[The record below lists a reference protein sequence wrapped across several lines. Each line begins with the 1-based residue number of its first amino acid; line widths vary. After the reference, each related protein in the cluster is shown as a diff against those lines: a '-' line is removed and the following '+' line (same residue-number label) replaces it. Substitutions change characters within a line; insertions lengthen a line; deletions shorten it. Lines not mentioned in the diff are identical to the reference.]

1 MKKERPYLSYAIL
14 LLASIFVLVPLAW
27 AISTSFKDLAEATAY
42 PPRWIAMVPTLENYD
57 FVFHSEKLRR
67 YFQNSFEV
75 IFATV
80 VVSLL
85 LGVPAA
91 YAVERGRFFGKEG
104 MMKALLATKMLAGV
118 AIIVPL
124 YLVMSRI
131 GLYDT
136 RIALVSVYSAT
147 VIPTVVWLLRGFVAR
162 VPKEL
167 EEAAE
172 VDGCSPLG
180 SFLRVTLP
188 LLRTGM
194 IAAVVFI
201 FVTIWNDF
209 LIAYSLVQ
217 SESNRTIQ
225 IGIYFFVSDTG
236 VQWGRMMAAVLLSS
250 APVLLMYALLQR
262 SFIQG
267 MGGGAV
273 KE

>member
-1 MKKERPYLSYAIL
+1 MKSESRILSYTIL
-14 LLASIFVLVPLAW
+14 VASAVFVLVPLGW
-27 AISTSFKDLAEATAY
+27 AASTSLKDFSEATAY
-42 PPRWIAMVPTLENYD
+42 PPRWWPLNATAENYL
-57 FVFHSEKLRR
+57 FVFASEKLQR
-67 YFQNSFEV
+67 YFRNSFEV
-75 IFATV
+75 ILATIA
-80 VVSLL
+80 VSLA

-91 YAVERGRFFGKEG
+91 YAVERGRSRGKEG

-124 YLVMSRI
+124 YLVVSRI

-136 RIALVSVYSAT
+136 RTALIVVYSAT

-162 VPKEL
+162 VPREL

-172 VDGCSPLG
+172 VDGCSPFG
-180 SFLRVTLP
+180 SFLRITLP
-188 LLRTGM
+188 LLRTG
-194 IAAVVFI
+194 IVATIVFI

-217 SESNRTIQ
+217 SEHNRTIQ
-225 IGIYFFVSDTG
+225 IGIYFFVTDTG
-236 VQWGRMMAAVLLSS
+236 VQWGRMMAAVLVSS
-250 APVLLMYALLQR
+250 APVLVLYAALQK

>member
-1 MKKERPYLSYAIL
+1 MKRESRFLSYAIL
-14 LLASIFVLVPLAW
+14 LGGSVFVLVPLAW
-27 AISTSFKDLAEATAY
+27 AISTSLKDFSEATAY
-42 PPRWIAMVPTLENYD
+42 PPRWLPLQATFENYS
-57 FVFHSEKLRR
+57 FVFASEKLQR
-67 YFQNSFEV
+67 YFRNSFEV
-75 IFATV
+75 ILATIAL
-80 VVSLL
+80 SLA

-91 YAVERGRFFGKEG
+91 YAVERGKSRSKEG

-124 YLVMSRI
+124 YLVVSRI

-136 RIALVSVYSAT
+136 RTALIVVYSAT

-172 VDGCSPLG
+172 VDGCTPFG
-180 SFLRVTLP
+180 SFLRITLP
-188 LLRTGM
+188 LLRTG
-194 IAAVVFI
+194 IVATIVFI

-217 SESNRTIQ
+217 SEHNRTIQ
-225 IGIYFFVSDTG
+225 IGIYFFVTDTG
-236 VQWGRMMAAVLLSS
+236 VQWGRMMAAVLVSS
-250 APVLLMYALLQR
+250 APVLALYAVLQK

>member
-1 MKKERPYLSYAIL
+1 MKRESRFFSYAIL
-14 LLASIFVLVPLAW
+14 LGCALFVLVPVAW
-27 AISTSFKDLAEATAY
+27 AISTSLKDVSEAPAY
-42 PPRWIAMVPTLENYD
+42 PPRWIPAAPTLDNYS
-57 FVFHSEKLRR
+57 FVIQSEKLRR

-75 IFATV
+75 IFITIA
-80 VVSLL
+80 VSLL

-91 YAVERGRFFGKEG
+91 YAVERGKFRGKEG

-124 YLVMSRI
+124 YLVISRI
-131 GLYDT
+131 GAYDT
-136 RIALVSVYSAT
+136 RTALIAVYAAT
-147 VIPTVVWLLRGFVAR
+147 VLPTVVWLLRGFVAR

-167 EEAAE
+167 EEADE
-172 VDGCSPLG
+172 VDGCSPFG

-188 LLRTGM
+188 LLRTG
-194 IAAVVFI
+194 IVAAAVFI

-217 SESNRTIQ
+217 AETNRTIQ

-236 VQWGRMMAAVLLSS
+236 VQWGRMMAAVLVSS
-250 APVLLMYALLQR
+250 VPVLSIYALLQR

>member
-1 MKKERPYLSYAIL
+1 MKGERRYLSYAIL
-14 LLASIFVLVPLAW
+14 LFASTFVLVPLAW

-42 PPRWIAMVPTLENYD
+42 PPRWVPMAPTLENYD
-57 FVFHSEKLRR
+57 FVVHSEKLRR

-75 IFATV
+75 ILGTV

-91 YAVERGRFFGKEG
+91 YAVERGKFYGKEG

-124 YLVMSRI
+124 YLVISRI

-136 RIALVSVYSAT
+136 RTALIAVYAAT

-172 VDGCSPLG
+172 VDGCTPFG
-180 SFLRVTLP
+180 SFLRITLP

-194 IAAVVFI
+194 VAAIVFI

-217 SESNRTIQ
+217 SEKNRTIQ

>member
-1 MKKERPYLSYAIL
+1 MKREPRYFSYAIL
-14 LLASIFVLVPLAW
+14 LACALFVLVPVAW
-27 AISTSFKDLAEATAY
+27 AISTSFKDISEATAY
-42 PPRWIAMVPTLENYD
+42 PPRWIPAALTLENYR
-57 FVFHSEKLRR
+57 FVIESEKLRR

-75 IFATV
+75 IFITIA
-80 VVSLL
+80 VSLL

-91 YAVERGRFFGKEG
+91 YAVERGNFRGKEG

-124 YLVMSRI
+124 YLVISRI
-131 GLYDT
+131 GAYDT
-136 RIALVSVYSAT
+136 RTALVGVYAAT
-147 VIPTVVWLLRGFVAR
+147 VLPTVVWLLRGFVAR

-172 VDGCSPLG
+172 VDGCSPFG

-188 LLRTGM
+188 LLRTG
-194 IAAVVFI
+194 IVAAAVFI

-217 SESNRTIQ
+217 AEQNRTIQ

-236 VQWGRMMAAVLLSS
+236 VQWGRMMAAVLVSS
-250 APVLLMYALLQR
+250 VPVLLIYALLQR